1 MSIKI
6 IKDKS
11 KEYFRKGNK
20 HKFITVDKD
29 AFTDKRMSLL
39 SRFILIT
46 LNDCSDKFRPCIN
59 GLASQFGVTN
69 STIDKSIR
77 QLKKYGYLNSEG
89 SRNATIWTI
98 NMESKVIEKKNQ

>member
-11 KEYFRKGNK
+11 KEYFRRGNK

-29 AFTDKRMSLL
+29 AFTDRRLSLL

-46 LNDCSDKFRPCIN
+46 LNDCCDKFHPCIN
-59 GLASQFGVTN
+59 GLASQFDVSNT
-69 STIDKSIR
+69 TIDNSIR
-77 QLKKYGYLNSEG
+77 QLKKYGYLSSEG

-98 NMESKVIEKKNQ
+98 NMETKVIEKNDR